1 MHKSSPHHRKRIAG
15 AQIREETNKGKKSTD
30 LTMQTSTRSMDP
42 RLKDIIAASTSF
54 IIFLILLFAL
64 PIVIQPG
71 IAYLIAVVSFIIV
84 MSAAGYFTIE
94 KIK

>member
-1 MHKSSPHHRKRIAG
+1 
-15 AQIREETNKGKKSTD
+15 
-30 LTMQTSTRSMDP
+30 MQTSTRSMDP